1 MNFTYPLQI
10 NFKVL
15 AIAQQLSL
23 TDATGNLIFYVKQK
37 AFKMKEAVTVFAD
50 AEQTRPWFNINA
62 DRVLDFNANYT
73 FTDYSGR
80 TIGSMRRLGKKSLWK
95 ANYEIF
101 DGSNPYPAATIK
113 EENPWSKVFDA
124 LMTEIPLVG
133 IFTGYM
139 FHPSYL
145 VARADG
151 MPFMRLKKHSSFV
164 GRKFGIDKL
173 ANLEE
178 TEELRILLGLM
189 MMVLLERRRG

>member
-1 MNFTYPLQI
+1 LNFPLQI

-37 AFKMKEAVTVFAD
+37 AFKLKEAVTVFAD
-50 AEQTRPWFNINA
+50 EQMTRPWFHITA
-62 DRVLDFNANYT
+62 DRVLDFNANYS
-73 FTDYSGR
+73 FADYTGKPF
-80 TIGSMRRLGKKSLWK
+80 GSMRRLGRKSIWK
-95 ANYEIF
+95 ASYEIF
-101 DGSNPYPAATIK
+101 DGFQPHPVAIIK

-124 LMTEIPLVG
+124 LLTEIPIVG

-145 VARADG
+145 ISRPDG
-151 MPFMRLKKHSSFV
+151 MPYMRLKKHASFV
-164 GRKFGIDKL
+164 GRKFGVDQL
-173 ANLEE
+173 GPMDQ
-178 TEELRILLGLM
+178 TQELRMLLAAM